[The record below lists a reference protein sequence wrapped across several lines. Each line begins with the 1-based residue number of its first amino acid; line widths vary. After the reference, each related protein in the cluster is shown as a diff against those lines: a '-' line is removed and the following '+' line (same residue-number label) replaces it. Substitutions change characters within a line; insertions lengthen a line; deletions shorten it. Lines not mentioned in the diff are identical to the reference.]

1 MPSSGSVFLLWQQ
14 FGGKNGL
21 VAVLKETQP
30 HRLLTRTRLLWYPVL
45 LCSPLF
51 FLILAARG
59 YVIASINLSH
69 SFAETIGVVVLGD
82 VIYWMVLRWF
92 SLQAKKL
99 AVAER
104 LERIAA
110 A

>member
-1 MPSSGSVFLLWQQ
+1 M
-14 FGGKNGL
+14 
-21 VAVLKETQP
+21 
-30 HRLLTRTRLLWYPVL
+30 
-45 LCSPLF
+45 
-51 FLILAARG
+51 
-59 YVIASINLSH
+59 IASINLSH

-110 A
+110 RVKQRKLLADQDDEENSETIEVPLEEDESLDLETTVIRPAVWCDL

>member
-1 MPSSGSVFLLWQQ
+1 M
-14 FGGKNGL
+14 
-21 VAVLKETQP
+21 
-30 HRLLTRTRLLWYPVL
+30 
-45 LCSPLF
+45 
-51 FLILAARG
+51 
-59 YVIASINLSH
+59 
-69 SFAETIGVVVLGD
+69 VVLGD

-110 A
+110 AREAAEAAGESQDDEENSETIEVPLEEDESLDLETISQQTRSLVRSLAS